1 LVLLIGA
8 GLMLR
13 TLMQLWTL
21 DPGFDPHNVI
31 NFGIT
36 PSTSLPDQSPE
47 AIRAVLRQLHST
59 VQEVPG
65 VEDVSLQWGAN
76 PMQGDT
82 ETTFITEGQQPT
94 ARQADL
100 PFALDYVVEPEYLKA
115 MRIPLLRGR
124 FISDSD
130 NEHSTRI
137 AVIDSSFAREYF
149 AGQDPIGKHVSIF
162 DFDQDTTQRTWMPL
176 TVVGVVGHVSQFGLS
191 DDPSRPLHAQ
201 LYRPLMQ
208 GPNRVVKDIAHGM
221 GVYVRFKA
229 PLNPETIFQTISQ
242 RLSSSN
248 DQIIV
253 SGNESEE
260 EVVARSIASQRFS
273 LALLSAFAGLALLLA
288 SIGIYGVLSY
298 LVGQRT
304 QEIGVRMALGA
315 QRVDVLRMVV
325 EDGARM
331 TFAGTAIGLVAA
343 VGLTRLMTKMLF
355 GVRPLDPLTFG
366 AVSVILCGIALVACY
381 LPARR
386 AMKVDPMVAL
396 RYE

>member
-1 LVLLIGA
+1 
-8 GLMLR
+8 
-13 TLMQLWTL
+13 MQLWTV

-36 PSTSLPDQSPE
+36 PPTSLPDKSPG

-59 VQEVPG
+59 VQDVPG

-82 ETTFITEGQQPT
+82 ETTFMTEGQQPT

-124 FISDSD
+124 FVDQSD
-130 NEHSTRI
+130 NEYSARV

-191 DDPSRPLHAQ
+191 DDPTRPLHAQ

-208 GPNRVVKDIAHGM
+208 GPNRVMKDIAHGM
-221 GVYVRFKA
+221 GVYVRFQA

-242 RLSSSN
+242 TLSSAN
-248 DQIIV
+248 DQMIV

-273 LALLSAFAGLALLLA
+273 LALLSAFAGVALLLA

-343 VGLTRLMTKMLF
+343 VGLTRLMAKMLF

-381 LPARR
+381 LPACR
-386 AMKVDPMVAL
+386 AAKVDPMVAL